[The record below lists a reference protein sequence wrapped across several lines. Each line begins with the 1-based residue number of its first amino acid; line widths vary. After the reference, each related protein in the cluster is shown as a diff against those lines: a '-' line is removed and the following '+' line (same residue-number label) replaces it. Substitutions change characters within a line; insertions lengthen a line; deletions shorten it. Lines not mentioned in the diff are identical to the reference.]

1 MANHLRTRLV
11 LDTLDMALRQRRPDG
26 VIHHSDQGSQY
37 TSIAF
42 GQRCRDAGVR
52 PSTGSVGDC
61 YDNAMIESFM
71 KTLKV
76 EGVYPMAFESAED
89 VAEHLPRFI
98 DSYNE
103 RRLHS
108 ALGYLS
114 PNRFE
119 EEQPRTPVKTAA

>member
-1 MANHLRTRLV
+1 
-11 LDTLDMALRQRRPDG
+11 
-26 VIHHSDQGSQY
+26 
-37 TSIAF
+37 
-42 GQRCRDAGVR
+42 
-52 PSTGSVGDC
+52 
-61 YDNAMIESFM
+61 
-71 KTLKV
+71 
-76 EGVYPMAFESAED
+76 MAFESAED

-119 EEQPRTPVKTAA
+119 EKQPRTPVKTAA

>member
-1 MANHLRTRLV
+1 
-11 LDTLDMALRQRRPDG
+11 
-26 VIHHSDQGSQY
+26 
-37 TSIAF
+37 
-42 GQRCRDAGVR
+42 
-52 PSTGSVGDC
+52 
-61 YDNAMIESFM
+61 
-71 KTLKV
+71 
-76 EGVYPMAFESAED
+76 MAFESADE

-119 EEQPRTPVKTAA
+119 EEQLRKPVKTAA

>member
-1 MANHLRTRLV
+1 
-11 LDTLDMALRQRRPDG
+11 
-26 VIHHSDQGSQY
+26 
-37 TSIAF
+37 
-42 GQRCRDAGVR
+42 
-52 PSTGSVGDC
+52 
-61 YDNAMIESFM
+61 M

-76 EGVYPMAFESAED
+76 EGVYPMAFESADE
-89 VAEHLPRFI
+89 VAEHLPRFF

-119 EEQPRTPVKTAA
+119 ENHSRTPVKSAA

>member
-1 MANHLRTRLV
+1 
-11 LDTLDMALRQRRPDG
+11 
-26 VIHHSDQGSQY
+26 
-37 TSIAF
+37 
-42 GQRCRDAGVR
+42 
-52 PSTGSVGDC
+52 
-61 YDNAMIESFM
+61 M

-108 ALGYLS
+108 ALGCLN
-114 PNRFE
+114 PTRVE
-119 EEQPRTPVKTAA
+119 EEQPRKPDKSAALSGPRGPLPAPSVMSQR